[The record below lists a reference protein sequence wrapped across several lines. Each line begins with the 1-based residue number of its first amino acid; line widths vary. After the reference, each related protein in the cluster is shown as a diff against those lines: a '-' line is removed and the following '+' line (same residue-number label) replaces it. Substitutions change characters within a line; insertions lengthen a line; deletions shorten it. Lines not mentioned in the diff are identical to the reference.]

1 MENIL
6 DFISNNYVWFII
18 AGSLLL
24 IIALILILVKKNP
37 VTEENIET
45 KKEDNDIIITE
56 EEPIIEEVK
65 EPIIEEIE
73 EPKDDITIESIVD
86 ATPIDEPTE
95 TLDIIDEVKAFENQ
109 VSESVGEAKAQEE
122 KINIDEVT
130 TTEEDIWKF

>member
-109 VSESVGEAKAQEE
+109 VSESVGEVKAQEE

>member
-37 VTEENIET
+37 VTEENIEI

-109 VSESVGEAKAQEE
+109 VSESVGEVKVQEE
-122 KINIDEVT
+122 KINIDDVT
-130 TTEEDIWKF
+130 TTEDIWKF

>member
-109 VSESVGEAKAQEE
+109 VSESVGEVKVQEE
-122 KINIDEVT
+122 KINIDDVT
-130 TTEEDIWKF
+130 TTEDIWKF